1 MTKGPAR
8 GVEMLLA
15 LATLCIGTIFWQ
27 PVDAFSPSSSFPFSL
42 YQGVKPPNCLKR
54 SDLCMQFP
62 TEDMDLSQPMAMST
76 GHSTNANLV
85 EAIQEAV
92 HMALRSLPKSTTND
106 KPVKVDLALVSVS
119 SLYDGG
125 TQQPSTL
132 TVPTVLASASSFGVQ
147 IENLI
152 GSSVAGCIGSSLSV
166 PNDENP
172 NRIKACDTVEY
183 ESIPAVTITFAIFPD
198 THVQTFHLDELPD
211 DNNIMDATEWKK
223 EVGLLRRTA
232 QDSMDDLPTTFLLL
246 PSPAYSTKVDS
257 LLLALEMYFP
267 NCTILGG
274 IASTV
279 SSLSRA
285 KLYQWSANSLNPHS
299 TLLVHT
305 NGCIGVVLQ
314 GDVQIQKMTA
324 QGAKAVG
331 GIYKILK
338 GEESTIHAI
347 VLDEAATDALREEEE
362 LEEEV
367 EDDEEEDQEMDAK
380 ARQAQAYAKARIPKP
395 VLAEANFLMRTLSD
409 DDQAFMRR
417 TLLVGLEQQQGP
429 MTPRTVSE
437 LLRLAEGQG
446 HRFTVHQVASAG
458 MKDGSVTLPLG
469 KVNVSPGTRMRFF
482 VRESEFAK
490 KEVEALWVGYKKRL
504 LGEQFAAEEDKPKIK
519 FEPAG
524 CLIVPT
530 LDRGSKFF
538 QGKQYYESSTAA
550 RMLPS
555 VSCISGF
562 FSNGVL
568 LSGQTVQGS
577 ATGYFLIGS
586 HSGRPIFNPID
597 AEKENQKNQNVSE
610 EEGEGDVAPAKIGP
624 QVLKSKAPRS
634 EDGELILKRRE
645 IHSGRALTV
654 STVEWSVA
662 EKTAVASSALEEFM
676 WDKETEVDRFRE
688 RVPLANL
695 VSQCRLSAADPRS
708 PKPRDFVASLK
719 AAAQSDKFIIIPEFK
734 KSDPVSGSLRRRYDL
749 PKLSRTFVQGGAP
762 AMAVNC
768 DPIFFGGSLNDI
780 QTVREE
786 TAKAALDMM
795 SEDGVVVPPV
805 LALDL
810 ILYPY
815 QLYKLRLAG
824 ADAVSLIAGALAAKD
839 LLYLSKIAASLQ
851 LQVFV
856 KVTSEVQMRAV
867 LALEKGSI
875 HGLILSNRLL
885 EDYTYDT
892 TGLQALSLLKSD
904 TFKELK
910 DRHGDIQYL
919 VQGRVGLIGDDV
931 TDYIKQI
938 KEAGATG
945 AIIGGGLA
953 ENDPITTMES
963 FRNV

>member
-1 MTKGPAR
+1 
-8 GVEMLLA
+8 
-15 LATLCIGTIFWQ
+15 
-27 PVDAFSPSSSFPFSL
+27 
-42 YQGVKPPNCLKR
+42 
-54 SDLCMQFP
+54 
-62 TEDMDLSQPMAMST
+62 MDLNQPMAMST
-76 GHSTNANLV
+76 GHSSNSNLV
-85 EAIQEAV
+85 EALQEAV
-92 HMALRSLPKSTTND
+92 TMALRSLPTATEEQ
-106 KPVKVDLALVSVS
+106 PITVDLAMVSVS

-132 TVPTVLASASSFGVQ
+132 TVPTILASASSFGVQ
-147 IENLI
+147 IQNLI
-152 GSSVAGCIGSSLSV
+152 GSSVAGCIGGAPVL
-166 PNDENP
+166 NTMQ
-172 NRIKACDTVEY
+172 ACDTVEY
-183 ESIPAVTITFAIFPD
+183 EGIPAVIVTLAIFPD
-198 THVQTFHLDELPD
+198 TTVRTFHLEDLPD
-211 DNNIMDATEWKK
+211 DMDQLDAKEWKK
-223 EVGLLRRTA
+223 EVGLLPRSAAGEDTLD
-232 QDSMDDLPTTFLLL
+232 QLPTSFLLV
-246 PSPAYSTKVDS
+246 PSPAFSTQVDA
-257 LLLALEMYFP
+257 LLLGLETYFP
-267 NCTILGG
+267 QCTIVGG

-285 KLYQWSANSLNPHS
+285 KLYQWSAHS
-299 TLLVHT
+299 SSPTFHT
-305 NGCIGVVLQ
+305 NGCTGVMLQ
-314 GDVQIQKMTA
+314 GDVQIQTMTA

-331 GIYKILK
+331 GIYQILK
-338 GEESTIHAI
+338 GEDSTINAI
-347 VLDEAATDALREEEE
+347 VLDEAATEALKEEEE
-362 LEEEV
+362 QEEEE
-367 EDDEEEDQEMDAK
+367 EDDEEDEKEMDVK

-417 TLLVGLEQQQGP
+417 TLLIGLEQQQGP
-429 MTPRTVSE
+429 MTARTVSE

-446 HRFTVHQVASAG
+446 HRFTVHQVATAG

-469 KVNVSPGTRMRFF
+469 KVNVTPGSRMRFF

-490 KEVEALWVGYKKRL
+490 KEVEALWIGYKKRL
-504 LGEQFAAEEDKPKIK
+504 LGEQFAAEEDKPKVK
-519 FEPAG
+519 FEAVG
-524 CLIVPT
+524 CLIIPT

-568 LSGQTVQGS
+568 LSGNTIQGS
-577 ATGYFLIGS
+577 ATGYFLVGS
-586 HSGRPIFNPID
+586 HSGRAIYNPKQAKNESSERKEISDDESDGDD
-597 AEKENQKNQNVSE
+597 A
-610 EEGEGDVAPAKIGP
+610 DTKIGP
-624 QVLKSKAPRS
+624 QTLTSKAPRG

-676 WDKETEVDRFRE
+676 WEKETEVDRFRE

-695 VSQCRLSAADPRS
+695 VSQCRLSATDPTM
-708 PKPRDFVASLK
+708 PKPRDFVASLR
-719 AAAQSDKFIIIPEFK
+719 AAAQNGQFIIIPEFK
-734 KSDPVSGSLRRRYDL
+734 KSDPVGGSLRRRYDL
-749 PKLSRTFVQGGAP
+749 AKLSRTFVQAGAP

-768 DPIFFGGSLNDI
+768 DPIFFGGSLSDI

-805 LALDL
+805 LAIDL

-851 LQVFV
+851 FQVFV

-867 LALEKGSI
+867 MALEKGSI
-875 HGLILSNRLL
+875 HGLIFSNRLL
-885 EDYTYDT
+885 EDYMYDL
-892 TGLQALSLLKSD
+892 TGAQALSLLKSD
-904 TFKELK
+904 TFEELK
-910 DRHGDIQYL
+910 ERHGDIQFL
-919 VQGRVGLIGDDV
+919 VQGRVGLIGDDA
-931 TDYIKQI
+931 TDYVKQI

-945 AIIGGGLA
+945 AIVGSCLA
-953 ENDPITTMES
+953 DKDASVLMETLQ
-963 FRNV
+963 NV

>member
-1 MTKGPAR
+1 
-8 GVEMLLA
+8 MLRPWASLLLLMSTSFVPQTRAFTLLYTA
-15 LATLCIGTIFWQ
+15 LPHRYHKHVNPYHHASRQQFNRYLS
-27 PVDAFSPSSSFPFSL
+27 VDAFA
-42 YQGVKPPNCLKR
+42 
-54 SDLCMQFP
+54 
-62 TEDMDLSQPMAMST
+62 TEYMDLNQPMAMST
-76 GHSTNANLV
+76 GHSSHSNLV
-85 EAIQEAV
+85 EALQEAV
-92 HMALRSLPKSTTND
+92 TMALRSLPIATED
-106 KPVKVDLALVSVS
+106 QPLKVDLAMVSVS

-132 TVPTVLASASSFGVQ
+132 TVPTILAAASAYNVQ
-147 IENLI
+147 IQNLI
-152 GSSVAGCIGSSLSV
+152 GSSVAGCIGSAPAV
-166 PNDENP
+166 QTADQPN
-172 NRIKACDTVEY
+172 IIIQACDTVEY
-183 ESIPAVTITFAIFPD
+183 EGIPAVIITMAIFPD
-198 THVQTFHLDELPD
+198 TTVRTFHLEDLPD
-211 DNNIMDATEWKK
+211 DDMVQLDATEWKK
-223 EVGLLRRTA
+223 EVGLLPRSAAAEDTLD
-232 QDSMDDLPTTFLLL
+232 QLPTSFLLV
-246 PSPAYSTKVDS
+246 PSPAFSTQVDA
-257 LLLALEMYFP
+257 LLLGLETYFP
-267 NCTILGG
+267 QCTIVGG

-285 KLYQWSANSLNPHS
+285 KLYQWSAHSSNP
-299 TLLVHT
+299 TFHT
-305 NGCIGVVLQ
+305 NGCIGVILQ
-314 GDVQIQKMTA
+314 GDVQIQTMTA

-331 GIYKILK
+331 GIYQILK
-338 GEESTIHAI
+338 GEDSTINAI
-347 VLDEAATDALREEEE
+347 VLDEAATEALKDAEESAEE
-362 LEEEV
+362 
-367 EDDEEEDQEMDAK
+367 EDDEDDEVDEKDMDVK

-417 TLLVGLEQQQGP
+417 TLLIGLEQQQGP
-429 MTPRTVSE
+429 MTARTVSE

-446 HRFTVHQVASAG
+446 HRFTVHQVATAG

-469 KVNVSPGTRMRFF
+469 KVNITPGNRMRFF

-490 KEVEALWVGYKKRL
+490 KEIEALWIGYKKRL
-504 LGEQFAAEEDKPKIK
+504 LGEQFAAEEDKPKVK
-519 FEPAG
+519 FEAAG
-524 CLIVPT
+524 CLIIPT

-568 LSGQTVQGS
+568 LSGTTIQGS
-577 ATGYFLIGS
+577 ATGYFLFGS
-586 HSGRPIFNPID
+586 YSGRAIYNPID
-597 AEKENQKNQNVSE
+597 AKKESSNTKESSDDEND
-610 EEGEGDVAPAKIGP
+610 GDDAATKIGP
-624 QVLKSKAPRS
+624 QTLASKAPRG

-676 WDKETEVDRFRE
+676 WEKETEVDRFRE

-695 VSQCRLSAADPRS
+695 VSQCRLSATDPTM

-719 AAAQSDKFIIIPEFK
+719 SAAQNDQFIIIPEFK
-734 KSDPVSGSLRRRYDL
+734 KSDPVGGSLRRRYDL
-749 PKLSRTFVQGGAP
+749 AKLSRTFVQAGAP

-768 DPIFFGGSLNDI
+768 DPIFFGGSLSDI

-805 LALDL
+805 LAMDL

-824 ADAVSLIAGALAAKD
+824 ADAISLIAGALAAKD

-851 LQVFV
+851 FQVFV

-867 LALEKGSI
+867 MTLEKGSI
-875 HGLILSNRLL
+875 HGLIFSNRLL
-885 EDYTYDT
+885 EDYMYDL
-892 TGLQALSLLKSD
+892 TGAQALSLLKSD
-904 TFKELK
+904 TFEELK
-910 DRHGDIQYL
+910 ERHGDIQFL
-919 VQGRVGLIGDDV
+919 VQGRVGLIGDDA
-931 TDYIKQI
+931 TDYVKQI

-945 AIIGGGLA
+945 AIVGSCLA
-953 ENDPITTMES
+953 DKDAIVTMETL
-963 FRNV
+963 RNV

>member
-1 MTKGPAR
+1 
-8 GVEMLLA
+8 MLLA
-15 LATLCIGTIFWQ
+15 LASFWLMSTSFVQ
-27 PVDAFSPSSSFPFSL
+27 QTHAFTFASLHRYHQHANICHVSQQSKRYLSAQTFS
-42 YQGVKPPNCLKR
+42 
-54 SDLCMQFP
+54 
-62 TEDMDLSQPMAMST
+62 TEQMDLNQPMAMST
-76 GHSTNANLV
+76 GHSSNSNLV
-85 EAIQEAV
+85 EALQEAV
-92 HMALRSLPKSTTND
+92 TMALRSLPTATEEQ
-106 KPVKVDLALVSVS
+106 PITVDLAMVSVS

-132 TVPTVLASASSFGVQ
+132 TVPTILASASSFGVQ
-147 IENLI
+147 IQNLI
-152 GSSVAGCIGSSLSV
+152 GSSVAGCIGGAPVL
-166 PNDENP
+166 NTMQ
-172 NRIKACDTVEY
+172 ACDTVEY
-183 ESIPAVTITFAIFPD
+183 EGIPAVIVTLAIFPD
-198 THVQTFHLDELPD
+198 TTVRTFHLEDLPD
-211 DNNIMDATEWKK
+211 DMDQLDAKEWKK
-223 EVGLLRRTA
+223 EVGLLPRSAAGEDTLD
-232 QDSMDDLPTTFLLL
+232 QLPTSFLLV
-246 PSPAYSTKVDS
+246 PSPAFSTQVDA
-257 LLLALEMYFP
+257 LLLGLETYFP
-267 NCTILGG
+267 QCTIVGG

-285 KLYQWSANSLNPHS
+285 KLYQWSAHS
-299 TLLVHT
+299 SSPTFHT
-305 NGCIGVVLQ
+305 NGCTGVMLQ
-314 GDVQIQKMTA
+314 GDVQIQTMTA

-331 GIYKILK
+331 GIYQILK
-338 GEESTIHAI
+338 GEDSTINAI
-347 VLDEAATDALREEEE
+347 VLDEAATEALKEEEE
-362 LEEEV
+362 QEEEE
-367 EDDEEEDQEMDAK
+367 EDDEEDEKEMDVK

-417 TLLVGLEQQQGP
+417 TLLIGLEQQQGP
-429 MTPRTVSE
+429 MTARTVSE

-446 HRFTVHQVASAG
+446 HRFTVHQVATAG

-469 KVNVSPGTRMRFF
+469 KVNVTPGSRMRFF

-490 KEVEALWVGYKKRL
+490 KEVEALWIGYKKRL
-504 LGEQFAAEEDKPKIK
+504 LGEQFAAEEDKPKVK
-519 FEPAG
+519 FEAVG
-524 CLIVPT
+524 CLIIPT

-568 LSGQTVQGS
+568 LSGNTIQGS
-577 ATGYFLIGS
+577 ATGYFLVGS
-586 HSGRPIFNPID
+586 HSGRAIYNPKQAKNESSERKEISDDESDGDD
-597 AEKENQKNQNVSE
+597 A
-610 EEGEGDVAPAKIGP
+610 DTKIGP
-624 QVLKSKAPRS
+624 QTLTSKAPRG

-676 WDKETEVDRFRE
+676 WEKETEVDRFRE

-695 VSQCRLSAADPRS
+695 VSQCRLSATDPTM
-708 PKPRDFVASLK
+708 PKPRDFVASLR
-719 AAAQSDKFIIIPEFK
+719 AAAQNGQFIIIPEFK
-734 KSDPVSGSLRRRYDL
+734 KSDPVGGSLRRRYDL
-749 PKLSRTFVQGGAP
+749 AKLSRTFVQAGAP

-768 DPIFFGGSLNDI
+768 DPIFFGGSLSDI

-805 LALDL
+805 LAIDL

-851 LQVFV
+851 FQVFV

-867 LALEKGSI
+867 MALEKGSI
-875 HGLILSNRLL
+875 HGLIFSNRLL
-885 EDYTYDT
+885 EDYMYDL
-892 TGLQALSLLKSD
+892 TGAQALSLLKSD
-904 TFKELK
+904 TFEELK
-910 DRHGDIQYL
+910 ERHGDIQFL
-919 VQGRVGLIGDDV
+919 VQGRVGLIGDDA
-931 TDYIKQI
+931 TDYVKQI

-945 AIIGGGLA
+945 AIVGSCLA
-953 ENDPITTMES
+953 DKDASVLMETLQ
-963 FRNV
+963 NV

>member
-1 MTKGPAR
+1 MISQRTRRRDGSIQLQ
-8 GVEMLLA
+8 MLLA
-15 LATLCIGTIFWQ
+15 LASFWLMSTSFVQ
-27 PVDAFSPSSSFPFSL
+27 QTHAFTFASLHRYHQHANICHVSQQSKRYLSAQTFS
-42 YQGVKPPNCLKR
+42 
-54 SDLCMQFP
+54 
-62 TEDMDLSQPMAMST
+62 TEQMDLNQPMAMST
-76 GHSTNANLV
+76 GHSSNSNLV
-85 EAIQEAV
+85 EALQEAV
-92 HMALRSLPKSTTND
+92 TMALRSLPTATEEQ
-106 KPVKVDLALVSVS
+106 PITVDLAMVSVS

-132 TVPTVLASASSFGVQ
+132 TVPTILASASSFGVQ
-147 IENLI
+147 IQNLI
-152 GSSVAGCIGSSLSV
+152 GSSVAGCIGGAPVL
-166 PNDENP
+166 NTMQ
-172 NRIKACDTVEY
+172 ACDTVEY
-183 ESIPAVTITFAIFPD
+183 EGIPAVIVTLAIFPD
-198 THVQTFHLDELPD
+198 TTVRTFHLEDLPD
-211 DNNIMDATEWKK
+211 DMDQLDAKEWKK
-223 EVGLLRRTA
+223 EVGLLPRSAAGEDTLD
-232 QDSMDDLPTTFLLL
+232 QLPTSFLLV
-246 PSPAYSTKVDS
+246 PSPAFSTQVDA
-257 LLLALEMYFP
+257 LLLGLETYFP
-267 NCTILGG
+267 QCTIVGG

-285 KLYQWSANSLNPHS
+285 KLYQWSAHS
-299 TLLVHT
+299 SSPTFHT
-305 NGCIGVVLQ
+305 NGCTGVMLQ
-314 GDVQIQKMTA
+314 GDVQIQTMTA

-331 GIYKILK
+331 GIYQILK
-338 GEESTIHAI
+338 GEDSTINAI
-347 VLDEAATDALREEEE
+347 VLDEAATEALKEEEE
-362 LEEEV
+362 QEEEE
-367 EDDEEEDQEMDAK
+367 EDDEEDEKEMDVK

-417 TLLVGLEQQQGP
+417 TLLIGLEQQQGP
-429 MTPRTVSE
+429 MTARTVSE

-446 HRFTVHQVASAG
+446 HRFTVHQVATAG

-469 KVNVSPGTRMRFF
+469 KVNVTPGSRMRFF

-490 KEVEALWVGYKKRL
+490 KEVEALWIGYKKRL
-504 LGEQFAAEEDKPKIK
+504 LGEQFAAEEDKPKVK
-519 FEPAG
+519 FEAVG
-524 CLIVPT
+524 CLIIPT

-568 LSGQTVQGS
+568 LSGNTIQGS
-577 ATGYFLIGS
+577 ATGYFLVGS
-586 HSGRPIFNPID
+586 HSGRAIYNPKQAKNESSERKEISDDESDGDD
-597 AEKENQKNQNVSE
+597 A
-610 EEGEGDVAPAKIGP
+610 DTKIGP
-624 QVLKSKAPRS
+624 QTLTSKAPRG

-676 WDKETEVDRFRE
+676 WEKETEVDRFRE

-695 VSQCRLSAADPRS
+695 VSQCRLSATDPTM
-708 PKPRDFVASLK
+708 PKPRDFVASLR
-719 AAAQSDKFIIIPEFK
+719 AAAQNGQFIIIPEFK
-734 KSDPVSGSLRRRYDL
+734 KSDPVGGSLRRRYDL
-749 PKLSRTFVQGGAP
+749 AKLSRTFVQAGAP

-768 DPIFFGGSLNDI
+768 DPIFFGGSLSDI

-805 LALDL
+805 LAIDL

-851 LQVFV
+851 FQVFV

-867 LALEKGSI
+867 MALEKGSI
-875 HGLILSNRLL
+875 HGLIFSNRLL
-885 EDYTYDT
+885 EDYMYDL
-892 TGLQALSLLKSD
+892 TGAQALSLLKSD
-904 TFKELK
+904 TFEELK
-910 DRHGDIQYL
+910 ERHGDIQFL
-919 VQGRVGLIGDDV
+919 VQGRVGLIGDDA
-931 TDYIKQI
+931 TDYVKQI

-945 AIIGGGLA
+945 AIVGSCLA
-953 ENDPITTMES
+953 DKDASVLMETLQ
-963 FRNV
+963 NV

>member
-1 MTKGPAR
+1 
-8 GVEMLLA
+8 MLLTFA
-15 LATLCIGTIFWQ
+15 SFLLISTSFVQQTHAFTLLRTSLLHRLHKEANTFPHHLSQ
-27 PVDAFSPSSSFPFSL
+27 QSKRYLSARTFSTD
-42 YQGVKPPNCLKR
+42 N
-54 SDLCMQFP
+54 
-62 TEDMDLSQPMAMST
+62 MDLRQPMAMST
-76 GHSTNANLV
+76 GQSSNSNLV
-85 EAIQEAV
+85 EAVQEAV
-92 HMALRSLPKSTTND
+92 TMALRSLPTATED
-106 KPVKVDLALVSVS
+106 QPLKVHLAMVSVS

-132 TVPTVLASASSFGVQ
+132 TVPTILASASSHNVH
-147 IENLI
+147 IEHLI
-152 GSSVAGCIGSSLSV
+152 GSSVAGCIGSTPAV
-166 PNDENP
+166 RTADHPNV
-172 NRIKACDTVEY
+172 IQACDTVEY
-183 ESIPAVTITFAIFPD
+183 EGIPAVIITMAIFPD
-198 THVQTFHLDELPD
+198 TTVRTFHVEDLPED
-211 DNNIMDATEWKK
+211 IEQLDATEWKK
-223 EVGLLRRTA
+223 DVGLLPRSASA
-232 QDSMDDLPTTFLLL
+232 QDNLDQLPTSFLLL
-246 PSPAYSTKVDS
+246 PSPAFSTKVDS
-257 LLLALEMYFP
+257 LLLGLETYFP
-267 NCTILGG
+267 KCTIVGG

-285 KLYQWSANSLNPHS
+285 KLYQWSANSSNP
-299 TLLVHT
+299 TFHT
-305 NGCIGVVLQ
+305 NGCIGVILQ
-314 GDVQIQKMTA
+314 GDVQIQTMTA
-324 QGAKAVG
+324 QGTKAVG
-331 GIYKILK
+331 GIYQILK
-338 GEESTIHAI
+338 GEDSTINAI
-347 VLDEAATDALREEEE
+347 VLDEAATEALKDAEEQ
-362 LEEEV
+362 EEV
-367 EDDEEEDQEMDAK
+367 EEADEEDEKEMDAK

-417 TLLVGLEQQQGP
+417 TLLIGLEQQQGP
-429 MTPRTVSE
+429 MTARTVSE

-446 HRFTVHQVASAG
+446 HRFTVHQVATAG

-469 KVNVSPGTRMRFF
+469 KVNVVPGNRMRFF

-504 LGEQFAAEEDKPKIK
+504 LGEQFAAEEEKPKVK
-519 FEPAG
+519 FEAAG
-524 CLIVPT
+524 CLIIPT
-530 LDRGSKFF
+530 FDRGSKFF

-568 LSGQTVQGS
+568 LSGQTIQGS
-577 ATGYFLIGS
+577 ATGYFLFGS
-586 HSGRPIFNPID
+586 HSGRAVYNPKD
-597 AEKENQKNQNVSE
+597 AKKVNSEKKEISE
-610 EEGEGDVAPAKIGP
+610 DESDGDNAAIKIGP
-624 QVLKSKAPRS
+624 QTLTSKAPRG

-676 WDKETEVDRFRE
+676 WEKETEVDRFRE

-695 VSQCRLSAADPRS
+695 VSQCRLSATDPTM

-719 AAAQSDKFIIIPEFK
+719 SAAQNDQFIIIPEFK
-734 KSDPVSGSLRRRYDL
+734 RSDPVGGSLRRRYDL
-749 PKLSRTFVQGGAP
+749 AKLSRTFVQAGAP

-768 DPIFFGGSLNDI
+768 DPIFFGGSLTDI

-805 LALDL
+805 LAMDL

-824 ADAVSLIAGALAAKD
+824 ADAISLIAGALAAKD

-851 LQVFV
+851 FQVFV

-867 LALEKGSI
+867 MVLEKGSI
-875 HGLILSNRLL
+875 HGIIFSNRLL
-885 EDYTYDT
+885 EDYMYDL
-892 TGLQALSLLKSD
+892 TGNQALSLLRSD
-904 TFKELK
+904 TFKKLK
-910 DRHGDIQYL
+910 ERHGDIQLL
-919 VQGRVGLIGDDV
+919 VQGRVGLIGDDA
-931 TDYIKQI
+931 TDYVKRI

-945 AIIGGGLA
+945 AIIGSCLA
-953 ENDPITTMES
+953 EKDPMATMEAL
-963 FRNV
+963 RNV